1 MDFMYSVKIQ
11 HFIHIINWPLN
22 FPRTLS
28 FSAMKQNGWFVP
40 TDFFSCEI
48 HWVKQHCSLNRIPRC
63 KYKWWKEH
71 HTVIQ
76 RLGFKYSL
84 RHLLVLSPIIF
95 FLICKIG
102 IIVPVNITEIS
113 LESSEGFLKSK
124 KKKKWWWWWWW
135 RWFVPSSHCLDRVLS
150 TKCFVAIVI
159 VLVFHPNFHG
169 AGGKSWKRLI
179 NSIRLT

>member
-102 IIVPVNITEIS
+102 IIVPVTITEIS

-124 KKKKWWWWWWW
+124 KKKKKIMMMMMMTMICSIESL
-135 RWFVPSSHCLDRVLS
+135 PGQS
-150 TKCFVAIVI
+150 TIYKMFCCYCDCSCF
-159 VLVFHPNFHG
+159 PP
-169 AGGKSWKRLI
+169 
-179 NSIRLT
+179 